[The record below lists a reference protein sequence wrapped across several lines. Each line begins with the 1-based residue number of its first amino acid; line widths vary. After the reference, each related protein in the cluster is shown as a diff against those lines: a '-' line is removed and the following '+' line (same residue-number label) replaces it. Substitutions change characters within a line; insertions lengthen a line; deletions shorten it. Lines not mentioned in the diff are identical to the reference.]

1 MRATA
6 ATVAECFVVAVF
18 VAASALVALAAAIT
32 PFELD

>member
-6 ATVAECFVVAVF
+6 ATIAECFVVAAF